1 MKAKTR
7 TNQPVYYFFESQQ
20 DMTKLSGSF
29 LNSLVAG
36 DIVVKQTGEQQHAY
50 IVSYKE
56 DGTGI
61 CLTYTDASV
70 VETISYDY
78 VGSNWVYNSTDVTEL
93 VDKDNVALLSGANF
107 TGGITSPSII
117 EDMSGY
123 EATAYDDEGIWTP
136 IYVSACKNGNKLTF
150 VVFGSFTCDTS
161 KESNPR
167 ILTFKVPSTIYSKLY
182 PYGIYQYAQVISNGL
197 AVFSES
203 VSSHKQVP
211 FDFSKAGSNILNVVL
226 RSVNSIL
233 TNGSQYYFRIEATFL
248 LNDNMIS

>member
-50 IVSYKE
+50 IVSYKQ

-78 VGSNWVYNSTDVTEL
+78 VGSNWVYNSTDVQSIDVEGLIEGGTISNAKPIYYHPVYVEVNNSEYTTRLMFNILDNNPTPYTVSTFLQKLKDLMDGYAKINIDGFIKTETYGTCFAFL
-93 VDKDNVALLSGANF
+93 GIK
-107 TGGITSPSII
+107 TGGS
-117 EDMSGY
+117 Y
-123 EATAYDDEGIWTP
+123 
-136 IYVSACKNGNKLTF
+136 
-150 VVFGSFTCDTS
+150 
-161 KESNPR
+161 R
-167 ILTFKVPSTIYSKLY
+167 IF
-182 PYGIYQYAQVISNGL
+182 A
-197 AVFSES
+197 
-203 VSSHKQVP
+203 
-211 FDFSKAGSNILNVVL
+211 
-226 RSVNSIL
+226 VNSSG
-233 TNGSQYYFRIEATFL
+233 TQYSWVIDDIITAVDDGV
-248 LNDNMIS
+248 NKIN

>member
-78 VGSNWVYNSTDVTEL
+78 VGSNWEYNSTDIQSIDVE
-93 VDKDNVALLSGANF
+93 G
-107 TGGITSPSII
+107 II
-117 EDMSGY
+117 EGGTISN
-123 EATAYDDEGIWTP
+123 AKP
-136 IYVSACKNGNKLTF
+136 IYCHPIYAR
-150 VVFGSFTCDTS
+150 DTT
-161 KESNPR
+161 N
-167 ILTFKVPSTIYSKLY
+167 
-182 PYGIYQYAQVISNGL
+182 
-197 AVFSES
+197 
-203 VSSHKQVP
+203 
-211 FDFSKAGSNILNVVL
+211 NVRL
-226 RSVNSIL
+226 
-233 TNGSQYYFRIEATFL
+233 TFL
-248 LNDNMIS
+248 LFDNQSQAYDWDSAKAKIKQMMDNGASIVVNGYFEKQSKGWNAFILLKIATNTYVVYGNDENALQENFDLDDIVVSSFADGVNKIN